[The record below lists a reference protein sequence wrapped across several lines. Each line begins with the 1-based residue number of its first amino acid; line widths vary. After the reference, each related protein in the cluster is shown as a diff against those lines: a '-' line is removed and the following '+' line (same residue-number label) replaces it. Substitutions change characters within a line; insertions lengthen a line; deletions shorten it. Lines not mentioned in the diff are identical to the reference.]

1 MSTRDF
7 QPRKPLARKSHE
19 PKRWWDFPWGTVNCC
34 LMKITVVGGGIVG
47 ASAAFHLTRL
57 GAEVCLVD
65 SNASGRATF
74 AGAGIV
80 CPWLSESTDPRYEA
94 ISFASARYYPE
105 LVSMLTAV
113 GETEI
118 DYSLVGG
125 LVVAESAAELD
136 PVMRRLEKYL
146 DRGIEDVGQIRLLDR
161 GKPRELFPYL
171 DSSLAAVHLSGA
183 ARVSGESFRT
193 ALINAALKAGAIQR
207 TGTAVLQCTDDHTVA
222 GVRIDG
228 EFFSADTVLVAGGAW
243 STDLC
248 RPLGLRLGVEPQRGQ
263 ILHLRVK
270 EEKTEMLPLI
280 IPSLTDYYLLGFPD
294 SKVVMGATR
303 ETGTKFDFRV
313 TAGGV
318 AEILREGLRIAPGL
332 KNATLAEIRVGFRPM
347 TGDGLPSVG
356 RPSGISGLVIATG
369 MGRYGLTIG
378 PYAGLLAA
386 TVAIGQIPEAD
397 LSWFAPDRFQNEICS
412 SLVSSHRLS

>member
-1 MSTRDF
+1 MR
-7 QPRKPLARKSHE
+7 
-19 PKRWWDFPWGTVNCC
+19 
-34 LMKITVVGGGIVG
+34 ITVVGGGIVG

-80 CPWLSESTDPRYEA
+80 CPWLSKSTDPRYEA
-94 ISFASARYYPE
+94 ISFAGARYYPE
-105 LVSMLTAV
+105 LVDMLAAV
-113 GETEI
+113 GETGI

-125 LVVAESAAELD
+125 LVVGESARQLD

-146 DRGIEDVGQIRLLDR
+146 ERGIKEVGQIQLLDA
-161 GKPRELFPYL
+161 GKPQELFPYL
-171 DSSLAAVHLSGA
+171 NSSLAAVHLSGA

-207 TGTAVLQCTDDHTVA
+207 TGVAALQCADDHTVA
-222 GVRIDG
+222 GVRVDG
-228 EFFSADTVLVAGGAW
+228 EFFSADTVIVAAGAW

-248 RPLGLRLGVEPQRGQ
+248 RPLGLQLGVEPQRGQ
-263 ILHLRVK
+263 ILHLKVP
-270 EEKTEMLPLI
+270 EEGTEALPLI

-294 SKVVMGATR
+294 SRVVMGATR
-303 ETGTKFDFRV
+303 EAGTKFDFRV

-332 KNATLAEIRVGFRPM
+332 AKATLEEIRVGFRPM
-347 TGDGLPSVG
+347 TEDGLPSVG

-369 MGRYGLTIG
+369 LGRYGLTVG

-386 TVAIGQIPEAD
+386 TVATGQVPEAE
-397 LSWFAPDRFQNEICS
+397 LTWFAPDRFHAEGT
-412 SLVSSHRLS
+412 R